1 MNNRVV
7 YASLSQSV
15 FKKPKLTKVAISCE
29 VAEGR
34 QLCFP
39 WLSVGVMALF
49 LPSHFEKVTF
59 PRGWSWKVKTLSWV
73 GHENLAEC
81 WHFDRHHWHSFTLS
95 SPSDSESA
103 SYLLSKLSASYW
115 LSASMKSLTNALGKL
130 TSYFRWFEYE
140 CYEAGSD
147 WVLSVCWKEV
157 HCICKA
163 RFSLAVV
170 GEVLWK
176 FGCCRRGSVEVW
188 LL

>member
-1 MNNRVV
+1 MC
-7 YASLSQSV
+7 LSVNQCL
-15 FKKPKLTKVAISCE
+15 KKSKLTKVACH
-29 VAEGR
+29 
-34 QLCFP
+34 L
-39 WLSVGVMALF
+39 L
-49 LPSHFEKVTF
+49 
-59 PRGWSWKVKTLSWV
+59 WSYWREITMFS
-73 GHENLAEC
+73 LAEC
-81 WHFDRHHWHSFTLS
+81 GNHKPFPTRSLWESHFPSSLELKGQDSVLGGSWKPGRKLTFWRSFTLS

-115 LSASMKSLTNALGKL
+115 LSASMKS
-130 TSYFRWFEYE
+130 WFEYE